1 MEKKKKI
8 MEALLGECNLTSLSS
23 EDIIWA
29 ASHLPGEDNV
39 GNFKVSILK
48 FNHNAGKVNEA
59 IGLQDNFEMK
69 FIESH
74 YKNITDYSKVSKI
87 VEDRIDKLSKEDI
100 AFLFAQY
107 TSNYVEKLSDYCT
120 ELDQIAV
127 LLKKMRN
134 QDED

>member
-29 ASHLPGEDNV
+29 ASHLPGEDSV
-39 GNFKVSILK
+39 GDFKSNLK
-48 FNHNAGKVNEA
+48 FNHNANKVNEA
-59 IGLQDNFEMK
+59 IGLEDDFEMT
-69 FIESH
+69 FIENH
-74 YKNITDYSKVSKI
+74 YKNITDYSKVSKV
-87 VEDRIDKLSKEDI
+87 VEAGIDKLSKEDI

-107 TSNYVEKLSDYCT
+107 TSNYVEKVSDYCT